1 MPSQNQ
7 HMPAIPLH
15 AYVAKIE
22 ALVDSGEQDE
32 AIAHCRHILR
42 LYPKYYQVY
51 GLLGHAA
58 LGKGMYREAR
68 ELLKRALSVDPESS
82 SAWVGLART
91 YAEEDL
97 TSEAVW
103 AMERALELAPGDR
116 AVCRELERLRKR
128 TIGAQRLLEG
138 PPVDCAL
145 SRGALGRLYAQG
157 GLRAQAIDEFQSV
170 LRENPHLPHI
180 RVALAELLWR
190 TGRYPEAV
198 EVCLN
203 ILRALPHCLKANL
216 VLAAIWQRGNSY
228 AAEGRIAIARA
239 LDPENRV
246 AQGVL
251 AGDSL
256 LSPQEVWIPVLQ
268 LEGRVRQ
275 EDVAAFRRPRRSGE
289 VPDWVRA
296 LEPPEE

>member
-1 MPSQNQ
+1 MRSQNQ
-7 HMPAIPLH
+7 QMSAIPLH
-15 AYVAKIE
+15 AYVAQIE
-22 ALVDSGEQDE
+22 ALVDNGEQDE
-32 AIAHCRHILR
+32 AIAHCLHILR
-42 LYPKYYQVY
+42 LYPKYYKVY

-58 LGKGMYREAR
+58 LAKGMYPEAR
-68 ELLKRALSVDPESS
+68 ELLKRTLSVDPESS

-103 AMERALELAPGDR
+103 TMERALELTPGDR
-116 AVCRELERLRKR
+116 AVCRQLERLRNR
-128 TIGAQRLLEG
+128 AIGAQRLLEG
-138 PPVDCAL
+138 PPLGCAL
-145 SRGALGRLYAQG
+145 TRGALGRLYARG
-157 GLRAQAIDEFQSV
+157 GLPAQAINEFRSV
-170 LRENPHLPHI
+170 LRGNPNLPHI

-190 TGRYPEAV
+190 TGRHAEAV
-198 EVCLN
+198 EVCLY
-203 ILRALPHCLKANL
+203 ILKTLPHCLKANL

-251 AGDSL
+251 TGDSL
-256 LSPQEVWIPVLQ
+256 LSPQKVWIPVLP
-268 LEGRVRQ
+268 LEGSVRQ
-275 EDVAAFRRPRRSGE
+275 EDVAAFRRPRHSDE

>member
-1 MPSQNQ
+1 MRSQNQ
-7 HMPAIPLH
+7 KMPAIPLH

-22 ALVDSGEQDE
+22 VLVDSGEQDE

-42 LYPKYYQVY
+42 LYPQYYKVY

-58 LGKGMYREAR
+58 LAKGMYPEAR

-82 SAWVGLART
+82 SAWVGLAHT

-97 TSEAVW
+97 SSEAVW
-103 AMERALELAPGDR
+103 AMERALELTPVDR
-116 AVCRELERLRKR
+116 AVCRELERLRNR
-128 TIGAQRLLEG
+128 MIGAPRLLEG
-138 PPVDCAL
+138 PSVACAL
-145 SRGALGRLYAQG
+145 TRGALGRLYAQG
-157 GLRAQAIDEFQSV
+157 GLRAQAIDEFRSV

-198 EVCLN
+198 EVCLH

-251 AGDSL
+251 TGDSL
-256 LSPQEVWIPVLQ
+256 LSLQEVWIPVLQ
-268 LEGRVRQ
+268 LEGSVRQ
-275 EDVAAFRRPRRSGE
+275 EDVAAFHRPRRSGE

-296 LEPPEE
+296 LEPPKE